1 MEILDERSRKILCAI
16 VENYINLPDPVGSRT
31 VAKGYPFGISPATI
45 RNIMAD
51 LEDMGFLEQ
60 PHTSAGRV
68 PTDLGYR
75 FYVDAMMNA
84 PERLNAAYI
93 GEMNRKLEDIRNNID
108 ALFIE
113 TSRAI
118 SRVSHYLGVAMS
130 PNPELTT
137 LNRIE
142 LLKYRTG
149 KLAAILFTDEGLIR
163 NKIIPLEN
171 DMTQRDLNR
180 IASYLNSEFSGLSF
194 DEIRVRIIRDMSQ
207 EKVICDKLISRAIS
221 ICREAMSFP
230 FGDLFVS
237 GLAEVL
243 DLPDFA
249 NLQKIKELSRAI
261 EEKHTIIKLLEKL
274 SGYDGV
280 QIVIGAENT
289 VLEMKQ
295 FSMVVSS
302 CRDAGRPVGIVGI
315 IGPTR
320 MDYLKAISIVD
331 NTAKFISKM
340 LSER

>member
-1 MEILDERSRKILCAI
+1 
-16 VENYINLPDPVGSRT
+16 
-31 VAKGYPFGISPATI
+31 
-45 RNIMAD
+45 
-51 LEDMGFLEQ
+51 
-60 PHTSAGRV
+60 
-68 PTDLGYR
+68 
-75 FYVDAMMNA
+75 
-84 PERLNAAYI
+84 
-93 GEMNRKLEDIRNNID
+93 
-108 ALFIE
+108 
-113 TSRAI
+113 
-118 SRVSHYLGVAMS
+118 
-130 PNPELTT
+130 
-137 LNRIE
+137 
-142 LLKYRTG
+142 
-149 KLAAILFTDEGLIR
+149 
-163 NKIIPLEN
+163 
-171 DMTQRDLNR
+171 
-180 IASYLNSEFSGLSF
+180 
-194 DEIRVRIIRDMSQ
+194 
-207 EKVICDKLISRAIS
+207 
-221 ICREAMSFP
+221 MSFP